1 MMLGDNL
8 ELVFPEFW
16 GGKCMRETIKKLW
29 HIYNVGTSLGTNSSM
44 FANCS
49 VFVDVREVRSSVYGQ
64 NQMFGHVRS
73 SVLKILK
80 KIGLIFYY

>member
-1 MMLGDNL
+1 M
-8 ELVFPEFW
+8 VPS
-16 GGKCMRETIKKLW
+16 
-29 HIYNVGTSLGTNSSM
+29 SLGTNCPM

-49 VFVDVREVRSSVYGQ
+49 VFGDVREVRSSVFGQ

-80 KIGLIFYY
+80 KIGPIFY